1 MMKKTLIKSVYRAV
15 WHSTLIL
22 VCLFVGL
29 TTVFSQNKWSYQD
42 DGCGAVRWFGNPSG
56 AFNLEIKEQTVSQPP
71 KQITIDGQKNGG
83 VRIRGWERDEIFI
96 RVCVQAA
103 GEDAEEARA
112 LTAAVRIEM
121 IDGRI
126 RAVTPNENDH
136 SFGVNYDI
144 RVPVKTDLTIKTHN
158 GGINLSN
165 INGSIIFDLNNG
177 GAIFDKIKGEV
188 RGQTVNGN
196 LTFNLSGDKWE
207 GGGVDT
213 RTNNG
218 SIFIIVPENYSARL
232 ETATRRGNFYV
243 NLPVEKTR
251 NSKYELNLDLGTGG
265 ATIRAFTNN
274 GQINIKRQIT
284 VGKKN

>member
-1 MMKKTLIKSVYRAV
+1 MRKSPSENLYRTILRFSLIIGC
-15 WHSTLIL
+15 LL
-22 VCLFVGL
+22 VGSIC
-29 TTVFSQNKWSYQD
+29 VFSQNKWSYQD
-42 DGCGAVRWFGNPSG
+42 DGCGAVRWFGNPNG

-71 KQITIDGQKNGG
+71 KQLSIDGQKNGG
-83 VRIRGWERDEIFI
+83 VRIRGWERDEILI
-96 RVCVQAA
+96 RACVQVA
-103 GEDAEEARA
+103 GENAEEARA

-136 SFGVNYDI
+136 SFGVTYDI

-177 GAIFDKIKGEV
+177 GAIFDKIKGDV

-207 GGGVDT
+207 GGGVDA

-218 SIFIIVPENYSARL
+218 SVFINVPENYSARL
-232 ETATRRGNFYV
+232 ETATKRGNFYV
-243 NLPVEKTR
+243 NFPVERTQS
-251 NSKYELNLDLGTGG
+251 SKYELNLDLGTGG
-265 ATIRAFTNN
+265 VTIRVLTTN
-274 GQINIKRQIT
+274 GQINIKRQLA
-284 VGKKN
+284 VSKEN

>member
-1 MMKKTLIKSVYRAV
+1 MKITLMKSAYRAV
-15 WHSTLIL
+15 WHSALIIA
-22 VCLFVGL
+22 CMFVGS
-29 TTVFSQNKWSYQD
+29 TAVFSQNKWNYQD
-42 DGCGAVRWFGNPSG
+42 DGCGAVRWFGNPNG
-56 AFNLEIKEQTVSQPP
+56 AFNLEIKEQTISQPP
-71 KQITIDGQKNGG
+71 KQISIDGQKNGG
-83 VRIRGWERDEIFI
+83 VRVRGWERDEIFI
-96 RVCVQAA
+96 RACVQAA

-177 GAIFDKIKGEV
+177 GAIFDKIKGDV

-207 GGGVDT
+207 GDGVDA
-213 RTNNG
+213 RTTNG
-218 SIFIIVPENYSARL
+218 SVFINVPENYSARL
-232 ETATRRGNFYV
+232 ETGTRRGNFYL
-243 NLPVEKTR
+243 NFPVEKTQS
-251 NSKYELNLDLGTGG
+251 SKYELNLDLGTGV
-265 ATIRAFTNN
+265 ATIRALTTN
-274 GQINIKRQIT
+274 GQITIKRQIA
-284 VGKKN
+284 VGREN